1 MRSILEGSGESSCN
15 NIEEVFVDLFGI
27 FGIFFVFNMV
37 DKELKIIQEKVLVVR
52 RRVKVIFKY
61 FFRELYISEVFD
73 DEFSILNND
82 ISDDIDVG
90 SEHSQYCFIKVF
102 GIVVF
107 FSSQLKLNMSHES
120 LQVFYFIK

>member
-1 MRSILEGSGESSCN
+1 M
-15 NIEEVFVDLFGI
+15 
-27 FGIFFVFNMV
+27 
-37 DKELKIIQEKVLVVR
+37 
-52 RRVKVIFKY
+52 KVIFKY